1 MTRLT
6 SLCLGAIRLAL
17 LAMFWVLA
25 ASLWAGPP
33 ELTLGRPT
41 PEQAEWQDLELG
53 LFIHYDMSVFKPGW
67 DHRNYDQRPGPEI
80 FNPKKLDTDQWM
92 EAAKAMGAKYAVF
105 VAKHG
110 SGFMNW
116 QSDLYPYGMKQSPY
130 KDGKGDIVRDFVNSC
145 RKHGIKPGI
154 YAHMGCNGFLEVDNP
169 GLVRRGKGGTP
180 EEQARYAKICEGML
194 NELWGNYG
202 ELAEIWFDGGV
213 LDPSKGG
220 PDMLPILRKL
230 QPKAIVFQGP
240 AASIRWIGNEN
251 GVAPYPCWATAPATR
266 DYNGGGSPNAVKWLP
281 GECDV
286 PIRDGLWL
294 WSPNTEGRLF
304 SVRQLLDRYYRS
316 VGRNCNLLINAN
328 PDQDGLIPDAD
339 MKRYKEFGDEVRRRF
354 GQSLAETNGSGHVV
368 ELILAQPARIDHAIT
383 MENILEGERVREYV
397 IEVRLDGLWKEVSRG
412 VSIGHK
418 RIDQFTPVTTDRIR
432 WRCLKSVAEPRLRRF
447 AVFSVRGPGAAP
459 PVQEPVGHWTFDEVT
474 DATVA
479 DAARRPTHG
488 VVKGAA
494 PAEGILGPALRFNGK
509 NSCVNLGKPAYL
521 GGDFTFS
528 CWIRPAAVAGGERTI
543 IAQERASVGDHQF
556 RFYLGKTGRLG
567 FAVTDAGGHGIW
579 PFESTEP
586 PPAES
591 WTHVAVSREQRRY
604 VLYLGGKAV
613 ARKDAPVLIDHES
626 DLDLLIGARH
636 GGGEGLAAVFD
647 GLIDDVKIYNR
658 PLTPEEIVS
667 LAEAAGRRKR

>member
-1 MTRLT
+1 MKFFFRSSIKARALT
-6 SLCLGAIRLAL
+6 AL
-17 LAMFWVLA
+17 LPLVIVHFASQSAMA
-25 ASLWAGPP
+25 D
-33 ELTLGRPT
+33 LGRPT
-41 PEQAEWQDLELG
+41 PEQAEWQDFEVG
-53 LFIHYDMSVFKPGW
+53 LFIHYDMPVFKPGW
-67 DHRNYDQRPGPEI
+67 DHRNYAHRPGPEI
-80 FNPKKLDTDQWM
+80 FNPRKLDTDQWM
-92 EAAKAMGAKYAVF
+92 EAARAMGAKYAVF

-130 KDGKGDIVRDFVNSC
+130 KDGKGDIVRDFVSSC
-145 RKHGIKPGI
+145 RKYGIKPGI

-169 GLVRRGKGGTP
+169 GLVNRGRGGDP
-180 EEQARYAKICEGML
+180 EKQARYAKICEGML
-194 NELWGNYG
+194 TELWGNYG

-251 GVAPYPCWATAPATR
+251 GVAPYPCWATAPNTR
-266 DYNGGGSPNAVKWLP
+266 DYNGGGSPKELKWLP

-286 PIRDGLWL
+286 PIRDGTWM
-294 WSPNTEGRLF
+294 WSPNKEGRLF

-328 PDQDGLIPDAD
+328 PDQDGLIPEAD

-354 GQSLAETNGSGHVV
+354 GQSLAETNGSGQTA
-368 ELILAQPARIDHAIT
+368 ELTLAQPTRIDHAIT

-397 IEVRLDGLWKEVSRG
+397 IEVRMDSLWKEVCRG

-447 AVFSVRGPGAAP
+447 AVFSVRGPGAGP
-459 PVQEPVGHWTFDEVT
+459 PLKEPVGHWTFDEVK
-474 DATVA
+474 DLTVA
-479 DAARRPTHG
+479 DAARRPAHG
-488 VVKGAA
+488 TVKDAA
-494 PAEGILGPALRFNGK
+494 PAQGILGPALQFNGK
-509 NSCVNLGKPAYL
+509 TTCVNLGKPGYL
-521 GGDFTFS
+521 GGDFTFA
-528 CWIRPAAVAGGERTI
+528 CWIRPAAVAVAERTI
-543 IAQERASVGDHQF
+543 IAQERANVGDDQF
-556 RFYLGKTGRLG
+556 RFYVGKTGRLG
-567 FAVTDAGGHGIW
+567 FAVSDAASHGIW
-579 PFESTEP
+579 PFETKEP
-586 PPAES
+586 LPAGS

-604 VLYLGGKAV
+604 VLFLGGKAV
-613 ARKDAPVLIDHES
+613 AWKDAPVLIDHES

-647 GLIDDVKIYNR
+647 GVIDDVRIYNR
-658 PLTPEEIVS
+658 PLPAEEINS
-667 LAEAAGRRKR
+667 LAGAPSGRKP